1 MPAIF
6 LLLSFF
12 FFSSLLP
19 CSADELTEVGEL
31 GLPMLCIESE
41 NGQMP
46 TCDYVSHPEGCD
58 GYSIANAT
66 KVPGR
71 LVIILQNDTLYDSG
85 SYVSELSGMTFRIRG
100 NTSAYGRLKPYKIK
114 LQKKADLLLRSDKRF
129 KDKNWVL
136 LPKADVDLLVGYR
149 VSQLVGMPWTPSFR
163 YVNLIVNGEY
173 QGLYQ
178 LCESVGRNEDCRI
191 ALDKEDGFLVE
202 HDAYWWNESFYLTS
216 GISKYHYSL
225 KYPEPEEVSE
235 EKALRIQYRLQQME
249 SSFQDGSYARYIDV
263 ENFAAWMLAHD
274 ILGTSDAGGSN
285 MYYSCYDDA
294 GQTLIQMPVLWDFDT
309 SLRTTNRWA
318 SAHTDAVT
326 FFPLLFASPDRTFVA
341 VYYQL
346 WQSLKNGLA
355 AEICGYLRDYAK
367 SKEGRAVAASFSYD
381 AKHGGYENDFNQCLE
396 SAVVWL
402 EERFDWL
409 EGAMRDKIEPL
420 VTGIPHLV
428 QRNTNDQT
436 FNLLGQRVGAG
447 YKGVVVRGG
456 RKKLVSSIRPE

>member
-1 MPAIF
+1 
-6 LLLSFF
+6 
-12 FFSSLLP
+12 
-19 CSADELTEVGEL
+19 
-31 GLPMLCIESE
+31 
-41 NGQMP
+41 
-46 TCDYVSHPEGCD
+46 
-58 GYSIANAT
+58 
-66 KVPGR
+66 
-71 LVIILQNDTLYDSG
+71 
-85 SYVSELSGMTFRIRG
+85 
-100 NTSAYGRLKPYKIK
+100 
-114 LQKKADLLLRSDKRF
+114 
-129 KDKNWVL
+129 
-136 LPKADVDLLVGYR
+136 
-149 VSQLVGMPWTPSFR
+149 
-163 YVNLIVNGEY
+163 
-173 QGLYQ
+173 
-178 LCESVGRNEDCRI
+178 
-191 ALDKEDGFLVE
+191 
-202 HDAYWWNESFYLTS
+202 
-216 GISKYHYSL
+216 
-225 KYPEPEEVSE
+225 
-235 EKALRIQYRLQQME
+235 
-249 SSFQDGSYARYIDV
+249 
-263 ENFAAWMLAHD
+263 
-274 ILGTSDAGGSN
+274 

-420 VTGIPHLV
+420 VTDIPHLV